1 MRRNL
6 NNRFRA
12 AFLLPVILAALAN
25 GTSCTKKLVN
35 DPIADSIYLGSL
47 PFVINNNSTFSG
59 FYATLQSTGW
69 LDTLYGKGPYT
80 VILPNDDAYLGY
92 ANGAPGNFATYE
104 VAEMRNGL
112 TLSNAVGYD
121 IIKGLISLRSL
132 PLGENQTLTSIT
144 GRTHYVTRYISAPG
158 DTVTAVDGQI
168 VISTDNPATNG
179 LIQVVAGAVPYPD
192 LFPTVLQQIQSDT
205 SLTYFAAALQV
216 THLDTLLE
224 GSNPYTV
231 LAPVNETFE
240 GISYWAPNGIP
251 GLHLYSLDSVL
262 AADPVKLRQFM
273 EYYILPGRYYL
284 NDFMRQLKSA
294 TDTLPLTMLSGE
306 VVKFTM
312 NPYPYG
318 TLPFMAEA
326 PGAGTLQPV
335 FYGNGN
341 VPTGANPANAYA
353 ESIFTTQSYFENSV
367 DLTAQ
372 NGVLHTIQ
380 GLLIP

>member
-1 MRRNL
+1 M
-6 NNRFRA
+6 
-12 AFLLPVILAALAN
+12 
-25 GTSCTKKLVN
+25 
-35 DPIADSIYLGSL
+35 
-47 PFVINNNSTFSG
+47 
-59 FYATLQSTGW
+59 
-69 LDTLYGKGPYT
+69 
-80 VILPNDDAYLGY
+80 
-92 ANGAPGNFATYE
+92 
-104 VAEMRNGL
+104 

-205 SLTYFAAALQV
+205 ALTYFAAALQV

-262 AADPVKLRQFM
+262 AADPVKLRQFI